1 MKKSNL
7 LAVKKLKKDGYT
19 VLKKKITEKNCFK
32 LKHILKNFNKKFS
45 NKIYPI
51 EYNYNLACLNRD
63 FLRLAFDKDLN
74 EIAELFFQYEVDK
87 KIKTKNLQ
95 YHLNYMHHRCLNRP
109 TPSQKLHIDGKIPGS
124 NPPLAMSVI
133 IFLDDVDEDNGSFTV
148 VPKSHRINRLPKESD
163 KFKLKKICGKRGTII
178 PISGSLFHGS
188 AKKINNKSRSVI
200 IMNFTRW
207 FMSQNFALPFLLDQ
221 KTSKSLS
228 EREKRILGFF
238 DYPSLVDKKNKFKI
252 DRNIFFEKGN
262 IFITGNNKKTVKLS
276 RNLYRK
282 NALDYKSFL

>member
-1 MKKSNL
+1 MKKSNI
-7 LAVKKLKKDGYT
+7 LAVKDLKKDGFT
-19 VLKKKITEKNCFK
+19 VLKKKLPEKNCSK
-32 LKHILKNFNKKFS
+32 LKYILKNFNKKFS
-45 NKIYPI
+45 NKINAI
-51 EYNYNLACLNRD
+51 EYNYNLVCLNKD

-87 KIKTKNLQ
+87 KIKTKNIQ

-124 NPPLAMSVI
+124 SPPLAMSII

-148 VPKSHRINRLPKESD
+148 IPKSHLISRLPKESD
-163 KFKLKKICGKRGTII
+163 KFKIKKICGKKGTII

-188 AKKINNKSRSVI
+188 AEKVNNKSRSVI

-207 FMSQNFALPFLLDQ
+207 FMAQNFALPFLLDQ
-221 KTSKSLS
+221 KTLGSLK
-228 EREKRILGFF
+228 EKEKRILGFF
-238 DYPSLVDKKNKFKI
+238 DYPALVGKKKNLKVNK
-252 DRNIFFEKGN
+252 NIFFKKGN
-262 IFITGNNKKTVKLS
+262 IFITGNNKKTVQLS

-282 NALDYKSFL
+282 NALDYKFFL